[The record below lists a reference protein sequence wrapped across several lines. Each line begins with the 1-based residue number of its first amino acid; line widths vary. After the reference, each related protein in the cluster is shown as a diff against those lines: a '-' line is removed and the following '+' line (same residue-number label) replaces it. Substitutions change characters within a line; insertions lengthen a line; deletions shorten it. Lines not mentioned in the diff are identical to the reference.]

1 MSAGRTRLGSTVSTT
16 EDDAS
21 ADSTASGDFD
31 PVDTRT
37 KPVAPATSSTEP
49 PADATAFST
58 ELADALS
65 LNRTS
70 SPSVGPSTG
79 VTLAAARG
87 LAGAAAFAG
96 PASVIADRTAS
107 ASPEPRRRRAV
118 RPDPDGSMRFAT
130 RMTVR
135 SGYRTP
141 PLNR

>member
-1 MSAGRTRLGSTVSTT
+1 MPLGYRIHLSGPGRRPGRLVISGLAVAVVSGLTLAGPAR
-16 EDDAS
+16 
-21 ADSTASGDFD
+21 ADST
-31 PVDTRT
+31 V
-37 KPVAPATSSTEP
+37 
-49 PADATAFST
+49 
-58 ELADALS
+58 
-65 LNRTS
+65 N
-70 SPSVGPSTG
+70 PSTG

-87 LAGAAAFAG
+87 LAGAAALAG